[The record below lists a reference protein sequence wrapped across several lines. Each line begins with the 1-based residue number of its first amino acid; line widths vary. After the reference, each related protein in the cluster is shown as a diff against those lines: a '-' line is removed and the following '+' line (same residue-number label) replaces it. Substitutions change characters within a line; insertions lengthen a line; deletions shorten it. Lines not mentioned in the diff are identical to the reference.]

1 MSKVFKI
8 MKYYLNIL
16 ILIIF
21 AVNFR
26 SIIKANTLKIAV
38 LKYGSVNWEYNVI
51 KHHQLDKKNNVK
63 INKIEM
69 TNKDASAVAFLSKS
83 VDIFV
88 TDWIWVSKQ
97 RNKGNLVS
105 FLPYS
110 SSAGGLMVKKSDQI
124 NSFLDLKNKKIGV
137 AGGSLDKS
145 WLFLRAY
152 AIKKY
157 EKDPLTFF
165 KTSFA
170 APPLINGLLR
180 NSQLDAGYN
189 YWNYTAR
196 LQALGYV
203 ELLSLKDILPYI
215 GIEGELPLIGYV
227 FRDDFVKKN
236 EIVLKG
242 FINASNEARQI
253 LKTSNE
259 EWQRISEMTGANNQL
274 MLEKIRDGFRK
285 GIPSDNHQLMKKNI
299 QSAYDILSRIGGE
312 DLVGSSSSLSPGTYW
327 IE

>member
-1 MSKVFKI
+1 
-8 MKYYLNIL
+8 MKYFFNIL
-16 ILIIF
+16 LTITFII
-21 AVNFR
+21 NFV
-26 SIIKANTLKIAV
+26 SVIKANSIKIAV

-51 KHHQLDKKNNVK
+51 KHHKLDKKNNIK
-63 INKIEM
+63 IKKVEI

-105 FLPYS
+105 FYPYS
-110 SSAGGLMVKKSDQI
+110 NSAGGLMIKKGEKI

-157 EKDPLTFF
+157 KKDPLTFF
-165 KTSFA
+165 NTSFA

-180 NSQLDAGYN
+180 NNQLDAGYN

-196 LQALGYV
+196 LEALGY
-203 ELLSLKDILPYI
+203 EEFLTLKDILPYI

-227 FRDDFVKKN
+227 FREGFVQEN
-236 EIVLKG
+236 EVTLKG
-242 FINASNEARQI
+242 FIKASNEARKI
-253 LKTSNE
+253 LKTSDNE
-259 EWQRISEMTGANNQL
+259 WLRISEMTGAKNQL

-285 GIPSDNHQLMKKNI
+285 GIPSDNHQLMRKNI
-299 QSAYDILSRIGGE
+299 QHAYKILSQIGGE
-312 DLVGSSSSLSPGTYW
+312 ELVGSSSSLASGTYW
-327 IE
+327 NK

>member
-1 MSKVFKI
+1 
-8 MKYYLNIL
+8 MKYFFNIL
-16 ILIIF
+16 LAITFIINS
-21 AVNFR
+21 V
-26 SIIKANTLKIAV
+26 SVIKANSIKIAV

-51 KHHQLDKKNNVK
+51 KHHKLDKKNNIK
-63 INKIEM
+63 IKKVEI

-105 FLPYS
+105 FYPYS
-110 SSAGGLMVKKSDQI
+110 NSAGGLMIKKGEKI

-157 EKDPLTFF
+157 KKDPLTFF
-165 KTSFA
+165 NTSFA

-180 NSQLDAGYN
+180 NNQLDAGYN

-196 LQALGYV
+196 LEALGY
-203 ELLSLKDILPYI
+203 EEFLTLKDILPYI

-227 FRDDFVKKN
+227 FREGFVQEN
-236 EIVLKG
+236 EVTLKG
-242 FINASNEARQI
+242 FIKASNEARKI
-253 LKTSNE
+253 LKTSDNE
-259 EWQRISEMTGANNQL
+259 WLRISEMTGAKNQL

-285 GIPSDNHQLMKKNI
+285 GIPSDNHQLMRKNI
-299 QSAYDILSRIGGE
+299 QHAYEILSQIGGE
-312 DLVGSSSSLSPGTYW
+312 ELVGSSSSLAAGTYW
-327 IE
+327 NK

>member
-1 MSKVFKI
+1 
-8 MKYYLNIL
+8 MKYYLKIL
-16 ILIIF
+16 LLITFTINLSSLIE
-21 AVNFR
+21 AD
-26 SIIKANTLKIAV
+26 SLKIAV

-63 INKIEM
+63 IQKIEV

-83 VDIFV
+83 VDVFV

-97 RNKGNLVS
+97 RNQGNLVS
-105 FLPYS
+105 FIPYS

-157 EKDPLTFF
+157 DKDPLTFF

-203 ELLSLKDILPYI
+203 ELLTLKDILPYI

-227 FRDDFVKKN
+227 FREDFMQKN
-236 EIVLKG
+236 KIALNG

-259 EWQRISEMTGANNQL
+259 EWQRISEMTGASNQL

-285 GIPSDNHQLMKKNI
+285 GIPSDDHQLMKKNI
-299 QSAYDILSRIGGE
+299 QNAYNILSQIGGE

-327 IE
+327 IK

>member
-1 MSKVFKI
+1 
-8 MKYYLNIL
+8 MKYFFNIL
-16 ILIIF
+16 LTITFII
-21 AVNFR
+21 NFV
-26 SIIKANTLKIAV
+26 SVIKANSIKIAV

-51 KHHQLDKKNNVK
+51 KHHKLDKKNNIK
-63 INKIEM
+63 IKKVEI

-105 FLPYS
+105 FYPYS
-110 SSAGGLMVKKSDQI
+110 NSAGGLMIKKGEKI

-157 EKDPLTFF
+157 KKDPLTFF
-165 KTSFA
+165 NTSFA

-180 NSQLDAGYN
+180 NNQLDAGYN

-196 LQALGYV
+196 LEALGY
-203 ELLSLKDILPYI
+203 EEFLTLKDILPYM

-227 FRDDFVKKN
+227 FREGFVKEN
-236 EIVLKG
+236 EVTLKG
-242 FINASNEARQI
+242 FIKASNEARKI
-253 LKTSNE
+253 LKTSDNE
-259 EWQRISEMTGANNQL
+259 WLRISEMTGAKNQL
-274 MLEKIRDGFRK
+274 MLEKIRDSFRK
-285 GIPSDNHQLMKKNI
+285 GIPSDNHQLMRKNI
-299 QSAYDILSRIGGE
+299 QHAYKILSQIGGE
-312 DLVGSSSSLSPGTYW
+312 ELVGSSSSLASGTYW
-327 IE
+327 NK

>member
-1 MSKVFKI
+1 
-8 MKYYLNIL
+8 MKYFFHIL
-16 ILIIF
+16 LIIAF
-21 AVNFR
+21 IINFV
-26 SIIKANTLKIAV
+26 STIKANSIKIAV
-38 LKYGSVNWEYNVI
+38 LKYGSVNWEYDVI
-51 KHHQLDKKNNVK
+51 KHHKLDEKNNVK
-63 INKIEM
+63 IQKVEV

-110 SSAGGLMVKKSDQI
+110 NSAGGLMIKKGEEI

-180 NSQLDAGYN
+180 NNQLDAGYN

-196 LQALGYV
+196 LEALGY
-203 ELLSLKDILPYI
+203 EEFLTLKNILPFL

-227 FRDDFVKKN
+227 FREGFIQKN
-236 EIVLKG
+236 EVTLNG
-242 FINASNEARQI
+242 FIKASNEARKI
-253 LKTSNE
+253 LKTSDNE
-259 EWQRISEMTGANNQL
+259 WLRISEMTGARNQL

-285 GIPSDNHQLMKKNI
+285 GIPSDNHQLMRKNI
-299 QSAYDILSRIGGE
+299 QHAYKILSQIGGE
-312 DLVGSSSSLSPGTYW
+312 ELVGSSNSLAAGTYW
-327 IE
+327 NK

>member
-1 MSKVFKI
+1 
-8 MKYYLNIL
+8 MKYFFHIL
-16 ILIIF
+16 LVITFSI
-21 AVNFR
+21 NFV
-26 SIIKANTLKIAV
+26 SIIKANYIKIAV

-51 KHHQLDKKNNVK
+51 KHHKLDKKNNVK
-63 INKIEM
+63 IQKIEV

-110 SSAGGLMVKKSDQI
+110 NSAGSLMIKKGEEI

-180 NSQLDAGYN
+180 NNQLDAGYN

-196 LQALGYV
+196 LEALGY
-203 ELLSLKDILPYI
+203 EEFLTLKDILPYI

-227 FRDDFVKKN
+227 FRESFVQKN
-236 EIVLKG
+236 LETLHG
-242 FINASNEARQI
+242 FIKASNEARKI
-253 LKTSNE
+253 LKISDNE
-259 EWQRISEMTGANNQL
+259 WLRISEMTGAKNQL

-285 GIPSDNHQLMKKNI
+285 GIPSDNHQLMRKNI
-299 QSAYDILSRIGGE
+299 QHAYKILSQIGGE
-312 DLVGSSSSLSPGTYW
+312 ELVGSSTSLASGTYW
-327 IE
+327 NK

>member
-1 MSKVFKI
+1 MN
-8 MKYYLNIL
+8 YYRNIL
-16 ILIIF
+16 LLITIT
-21 AVNFR
+21 VNF
-26 SIIKANTLKIAV
+26 NTLAVADILKIAV

-63 INKIEM
+63 IQKIEV

-110 SSAGGLMVKKSDQI
+110 NSAGALMVKKSEQI

-165 KTSFA
+165 KISFA

-203 ELLSLKDILPYI
+203 ELLTLKDILPYI

-227 FRDDFVKKN
+227 FREDFVQNNKIALN
-236 EIVLKG
+236 G

-259 EWQRISEMTGANNQL
+259 EWQRIFKMTGANNQL

-299 QSAYDILSRIGGE
+299 QNAYGILSRIGGE

-327 IE
+327 IK

>member
-1 MSKVFKI
+1 
-8 MKYYLNIL
+8 MKYFFNIL
-16 ILIIF
+16 LTITFII
-21 AVNFR
+21 NFV
-26 SIIKANTLKIAV
+26 SVIKANSIKIAV

-51 KHHQLDKKNNVK
+51 KHHKLDKKNNIK
-63 INKIEM
+63 IKKVEI

-105 FLPYS
+105 FYPYS
-110 SSAGGLMVKKSDQI
+110 NSAGGLMIKKSEKI

-157 EKDPLTFF
+157 KKDPLTFF
-165 KTSFA
+165 NTSFA

-180 NSQLDAGYN
+180 NNQLDAGYN

-196 LQALGYV
+196 LKALGY
-203 ELLSLKDILPYI
+203 EEFLTLKNILPYI

-227 FRDDFVKKN
+227 FREGFVQEN
-236 EIVLKG
+236 ELTLKG
-242 FINASNEARQI
+242 FIKASNEARKI
-253 LKTSNE
+253 LKTSDNE
-259 EWQRISEMTGANNQL
+259 WLRISEMTGAKNQL

-285 GIPSDNHQLMKKNI
+285 GIPSDNHQLMRKNI
-299 QSAYDILSRIGGE
+299 QHAYEILSQIGGE
-312 DLVGSSSSLSPGTYW
+312 ELVGSSSALAAGTYW
-327 IE
+327 NK

>member
-1 MSKVFKI
+1 
-8 MKYYLNIL
+8 MKYLFNIL
-16 ILIIF
+16 LTITFII
-21 AVNFR
+21 NFV
-26 SIIKANTLKIAV
+26 SVMKANSIKIAV

-51 KHHQLDKKNNVK
+51 KHHKLDKKNNVK
-63 INKIEM
+63 IQKVEV

-105 FLPYS
+105 FYPYS
-110 SSAGGLMVKKSDQI
+110 NSAGGLMIKKGKKI
-124 NSFLDLKNKKIGV
+124 NSFLDLKNKKVGV

-157 EKDPLTFF
+157 KKDPLTFF

-180 NSQLDAGYN
+180 NNQLDAGYN
-189 YWNYTAR
+189 YWNYSAR
-196 LQALGYV
+196 LEALGYV
-203 ELLSLKDILPYI
+203 EFLTLKDILPNL
-215 GIEGELPLIGYV
+215 GIKGELPLIGYV
-227 FRDDFVKKN
+227 FREDFVKKN
-236 EIVLKG
+236 EKMLNG
-242 FINASNEARQI
+242 FIKASYEARNI
-253 LKTSNE
+253 LKTSNN
-259 EWQRISEMTGANNQL
+259 EWERLSKMTGAKNKL

-285 GIPSDNHQLMKKNI
+285 GIPSDNHQLMRKNI
-299 QSAYDILSRIGGE
+299 QHAYEILSQIGGE
-312 DLVGSSSSLSPGTYW
+312 ELVGSSSSLASGTYW
-327 IE
+327 NK

>member
-1 MSKVFKI
+1 
-8 MKYYLNIL
+8 MKYFFNIL
-16 ILIIF
+16 LTITFFI
-21 AVNFR
+21 NFV
-26 SIIKANTLKIAV
+26 SVIKANSIKIAV

-51 KHHQLDKKNNVK
+51 KHHKLDKKNNIK
-63 INKIEM
+63 IKKVEI

-105 FLPYS
+105 FYPYS
-110 SSAGGLMVKKSDQI
+110 NSAGGLMIKKGEKID
-124 NSFLDLKNKKIGV
+124 SFLDLKNKKIGV

-157 EKDPLTFF
+157 KKDPLTFF
-165 KTSFA
+165 NTSFA

-180 NSQLDAGYN
+180 NNQLDAGYN

-196 LQALGYV
+196 LEALGY
-203 ELLSLKDILPYI
+203 EEFLTLKDILPYI

-227 FRDDFVKKN
+227 FREGFVQEN
-236 EIVLKG
+236 EVTLKG
-242 FINASNEARQI
+242 FIKASNEARKI
-253 LKTSNE
+253 LKTSDNE
-259 EWQRISEMTGANNQL
+259 WLRISEMTGAKNQL

-285 GIPSDNHQLMKKNI
+285 GIPSDNHQLMRKNI
-299 QSAYDILSRIGGE
+299 QHAYKILSQIGGE
-312 DLVGSSSSLSPGTYW
+312 ELVGSSSSLASGTYW
-327 IE
+327 NK

>member
-1 MSKVFKI
+1 
-8 MKYYLNIL
+8 MKYYRNIL
-16 ILIIF
+16 IFIIF
-21 AVNFR
+21 TVNFN
-26 SIIKANTLKIAV
+26 SLIEANNLKIAV

-63 INKIEM
+63 IQKIEV

-97 RNKGNLVS
+97 RNQGNLVS

-110 SSAGGLMVKKSDQI
+110 SSAGGLMVKKSEQI
-124 NSFLDLKNKKIGV
+124 NSLLDLKNKKIGV

-157 EKDPLTFF
+157 DKDPLTFF

-203 ELLSLKDILPYI
+203 ELLTLKDILPYI

-227 FRDDFVKKN
+227 FREDFVQNNKIALN
-236 EIVLKG
+236 G

-259 EWQRISEMTGANNQL
+259 EWQRIFKMTGANNQL
-274 MLEKIRDGFRK
+274 MLEKIRDAFRK
-285 GIPSDNHQLMKKNI
+285 GIPSDDHQLMKKNI
-299 QSAYDILSRIGGE
+299 QNAYDILSRIGGE

-327 IE
+327 IK

>member
-1 MSKVFKI
+1 
-8 MKYYLNIL
+8 MKCFFHIL
-16 ILIIF
+16 LTITFVI
-21 AVNFR
+21 NFI
-26 SIIKANTLKIAV
+26 SIIKANSIKIAV

-51 KHHQLDKKNNVK
+51 KHHKLDKKNNIK
-63 INKIEM
+63 IKKVEI

-105 FLPYS
+105 FYPYS
-110 SSAGGLMVKKSDQI
+110 NSAGGLMIKKGEQI
-124 NSFLDLKNKKIGV
+124 NSFLDLKNKKIGI

-157 EKDPLTFF
+157 KKDPLTFF
-165 KTSFA
+165 NTSFA

-180 NSQLDAGYN
+180 NNQLDAGYN

-196 LQALGYV
+196 LEALGY
-203 ELLSLKDILPYI
+203 EEFLTLKDILPYI
-215 GIEGELPLIGYV
+215 GIKGELPLIGYV
-227 FRDDFVKKN
+227 FREGFVQKN
-236 EIVLKG
+236 EVTLNG
-242 FINASNEARQI
+242 FIKASNEARKI
-253 LKTSNE
+253 LKTSDNE
-259 EWQRISEMTGANNQL
+259 WLRISEMTGAKNQL

-285 GIPSDNHQLMKKNI
+285 GIPSDNHQLMRKNI
-299 QSAYDILSRIGGE
+299 QHAYKILSRIGGE
-312 DLVGSSSSLSPGTYW
+312 ELVGSSSSLASGTYW
-327 IE
+327 NK

>member
-1 MSKVFKI
+1 
-8 MKYYLNIL
+8 MKYSFNIL
-16 ILIIF
+16 LTITFII
-21 AVNFR
+21 NFV
-26 SIIKANTLKIAV
+26 SVIKANSIKIAV

-51 KHHQLDKKNNVK
+51 KHHKLDKKNNIKVK
-63 INKIEM
+63 KVEI
-69 TNKDASAVAFLSKS
+69 TNKDASTVAFLSKS

-105 FLPYS
+105 FYPYS
-110 SSAGGLMVKKSDQI
+110 NSAGGLMIKKGEKI

-157 EKDPLTFF
+157 KKDPLTFF
-165 KTSFA
+165 NTSFA

-180 NSQLDAGYN
+180 NNQLDAGYN

-196 LQALGYV
+196 LEALGY
-203 ELLSLKDILPYI
+203 EEFLTLKDILPYI

-227 FRDDFVKKN
+227 FREGFVQEN
-236 EIVLKG
+236 EVTLKG
-242 FINASNEARQI
+242 FIKASNEARKI
-253 LKTSNE
+253 LKTSDNE
-259 EWQRISEMTGANNQL
+259 WLRISEMTGAKNQL
-274 MLEKIRDGFRK
+274 MR
-285 GIPSDNHQLMKKNI
+285 KNI
-299 QSAYDILSRIGGE
+299 QHAYEILSQIGGE
-312 DLVGSSSSLSPGTYW
+312 ELVGSSSSLAAGTYW
-327 IE
+327 NK

>member
-1 MSKVFKI
+1 
-8 MKYYLNIL
+8 
-16 ILIIF
+16 
-21 AVNFR
+21 
-26 SIIKANTLKIAV
+26 
-38 LKYGSVNWEYNVI
+38 
-51 KHHQLDKKNNVK
+51 
-63 INKIEM
+63 
-69 TNKDASAVAFLSKS
+69 
-83 VDIFV
+83 
-88 TDWIWVSKQ
+88 
-97 RNKGNLVS
+97 
-105 FLPYS
+105 
-110 SSAGGLMVKKSDQI
+110 MVKKSDQI

-157 EKDPLTFF
+157 DKDPLTFF

-196 LQALGYV
+196 LQALGYI
-203 ELLSLKDILPYI
+203 ELLTLKDILPYI

-227 FRDDFVKKN
+227 FREEFVQKN
-236 EIVLKG
+236 KIALNG

-253 LKTSNE
+253 LKTSNK

-274 MLEKIRDGFRK
+274 MLEKIRDAFRK
-285 GIPSDNHQLMKKNI
+285 GIPSDDHQLMKKNI
-299 QSAYDILSRIGGE
+299 QNAYDILSRIGGE

-327 IE
+327 IK

>member
-1 MSKVFKI
+1 
-8 MKYYLNIL
+8 MKFFFHIL
-16 ILIIF
+16 LIITF
-21 AVNFR
+21 IINFV
-26 SIIKANTLKIAV
+26 SIIKANSVKIAV

-51 KHHQLDKKNNVK
+51 KHHKLDKKNNVK
-63 INKIEM
+63 IQKVEV

-97 RNKGNLVS
+97 REKGNLVS

-110 SSAGGLMVKKSDQI
+110 NSAGSLMIKKGEEI

-180 NSQLDAGYN
+180 NDQLDAGYN

-196 LQALGYV
+196 LEALGY
-203 ELLSLKDILPYI
+203 EEFLTLKDILPYI

-227 FRDDFVKKN
+227 FREGFVQKN
-236 EIVLKG
+236 EETLHG
-242 FINASNEARQI
+242 FIKASNEARKI
-253 LKTSNE
+253 LKTSDNE
-259 EWQRISEMTGANNQL
+259 WLRISEMTGAKNQL

-285 GIPSDNHQLMKKNI
+285 GIPSDNHQLMRKNI
-299 QSAYDILSRIGGE
+299 QHAYKILSQIGGE
-312 DLVGSSSSLSPGTYW
+312 ELVGSSSSLASGTYW
-327 IE
+327 NK

>member
-1 MSKVFKI
+1 
-8 MKYYLNIL
+8 MKYYFHIFLL
-16 ILIIF
+16 IALT
-21 AVNFR
+21 AYLTSV
-26 SIIKANTLKIAV
+26 IKANSIKIAV

-51 KHHQLDKKNNVK
+51 KHHKLDKKNNIQIQKV
-63 INKIEM
+63 EV

-88 TDWIWVSKQ
+88 TDWIWASKQ

-110 SSAGGLMVKKSDQI
+110 SSAGGLMIKKDEQI
-124 NSFLDLKNKKIGV
+124 SSFLDLKNKKIGV

-180 NSQLDAGYN
+180 NNQLDAGYN

-196 LQALGYV
+196 LEALGYK
-203 ELLSLKDILPYI
+203 EFLSLKDILPHL

-227 FRDDFVKKN
+227 FREDFVQKN
-236 EIVLKG
+236 EITLNG
-242 FINASNEARQI
+242 FIKASNEAREI
-253 LKTSNE
+253 LKTSND
-259 EWQRISEMTGANNQL
+259 EWLRISKMTGAKNQL
-274 MLEKIRDGFRK
+274 MLKKIRDSFRK
-285 GIPSDNHQLMKKNI
+285 GIPSDNHQLMRKNI
-299 QSAYDILSRIGGE
+299 QNAYEILSQIGGE
-312 DLVGSSSSLSPGTYW
+312 NLVGSFSSLAPGTYW
-327 IE
+327 NK

>member
-1 MSKVFKI
+1 
-8 MKYYLNIL
+8 MKYFFHIL
-16 ILIIF
+16 LIITCII
-21 AVNFR
+21 NFV
-26 SIIKANTLKIAV
+26 SIIKANSIKIAV

-51 KHHQLDKKNNVK
+51 KHHKLDKKNNVK
-63 INKIEM
+63 IQKVEV

-105 FLPYS
+105 FYPYS
-110 SSAGGLMVKKSDQI
+110 NSAGGLMIKKGEKI

-180 NSQLDAGYN
+180 NNQLDAGYN

-196 LQALGYV
+196 LEALGYE
-203 ELLSLKDILPYI
+203 ELLTLKEILPYI

-227 FRDDFVKKN
+227 FREGFVQKN
-236 EIVLKG
+236 EETLNG
-242 FINASNEARQI
+242 FIKASNEARKI
-253 LKTSNE
+253 LKTSDNE
-259 EWQRISEMTGANNQL
+259 WLRISEMTGAKNQL

-285 GIPSDNHQLMKKNI
+285 GIPSDNHQLMRKNI
-299 QSAYDILSRIGGE
+299 QHAYKILSQIGGE
-312 DLVGSSSSLSPGTYW
+312 ELVGSSSSLASGTYW
-327 IE
+327 NK

>member
-1 MSKVFKI
+1 
-8 MKYYLNIL
+8 MKYFFNIL
-16 ILIIF
+16 LTITFII
-21 AVNFR
+21 NFV
-26 SIIKANTLKIAV
+26 SVIKANSIKIAV

-51 KHHQLDKKNNVK
+51 KHHKLDKKNNIK
-63 INKIEM
+63 IKKVEI

-105 FLPYS
+105 FYPYS
-110 SSAGGLMVKKSDQI
+110 NSAGGLMIKKGEKID
-124 NSFLDLKNKKIGV
+124 SFLDLKNKKIGV

-180 NSQLDAGYN
+180 NNQLDAGYN

-196 LQALGYV
+196 LEALGY
-203 ELLSLKDILPYI
+203 EEFLTLKDILPYI

-227 FRDDFVKKN
+227 FRESFVQKN
-236 EIVLKG
+236 LETLHG
-242 FINASNEARQI
+242 FIKASNEARKI
-253 LKTSNE
+253 LKTSDNE
-259 EWQRISEMTGANNQL
+259 WLRISEMTGAKNQL

-285 GIPSDNHQLMKKNI
+285 GIPSDNHQLMRKNI
-299 QSAYDILSRIGGE
+299 QHAYKILSQIGGE
-312 DLVGSSSSLSPGTYW
+312 ELVGSSSSLASGTYW
-327 IE
+327 NK

>member
-1 MSKVFKI
+1 
-8 MKYYLNIL
+8 MKYFFNIL
-16 ILIIF
+16 FTITFII
-21 AVNFR
+21 NFV
-26 SIIKANTLKIAV
+26 SVIKANSIKIAV

-51 KHHQLDKKNNVK
+51 KHHKLDKKNNIK
-63 INKIEM
+63 IKKVEI

-105 FLPYS
+105 FYPYS
-110 SSAGGLMVKKSDQI
+110 NSAGGLMIKKGEKI

-157 EKDPLTFF
+157 KKDPLTFF
-165 KTSFA
+165 NTSFA

-180 NSQLDAGYN
+180 NNQLDAGYN

-196 LQALGYV
+196 LEALGY
-203 ELLSLKDILPYI
+203 EEFLTLKDILPYI

-227 FRDDFVKKN
+227 FREGFVQEN
-236 EIVLKG
+236 EVTLKG
-242 FINASNEARQI
+242 FIKASNEARKI
-253 LKTSNE
+253 LKTSDNE
-259 EWQRISEMTGANNQL
+259 WLRISEMTGAKNQL

-285 GIPSDNHQLMKKNI
+285 GIPSDNHQLMRKNI
-299 QSAYDILSRIGGE
+299 QHAYEILSQIGGE
-312 DLVGSSSSLSPGTYW
+312 ELVGSSSALAAGTYW
-327 IE
+327 NK

>member
-1 MSKVFKI
+1 
-8 MKYYLNIL
+8 MKYFFHIL
-16 ILIIF
+16 LIITF
-21 AVNFR
+21 IINFV
-26 SIIKANTLKIAV
+26 SIIKANSIKIAV

-51 KHHQLDKKNNVK
+51 KHHKLDIKNNVK
-63 INKIEM
+63 IQKVEV

-110 SSAGGLMVKKSDQI
+110 NSAGSLMIKKGDEI

-180 NSQLDAGYN
+180 NNQLDAGYN

-196 LQALGYV
+196 LQALGY
-203 ELLSLKDILPYI
+203 EEFLTLKDILPYI

-227 FRDDFVKKN
+227 FREGFVQKN
-236 EIVLKG
+236 EETLHG
-242 FINASNEARQI
+242 FIKASNEARKI
-253 LKTSNE
+253 LKTSDNE
-259 EWQRISEMTGANNQL
+259 WLRISEMTGAKNQL

-285 GIPSDNHQLMKKNI
+285 GIPSDNHQLMRKNI
-299 QSAYDILSRIGGE
+299 QHAYKILSQIGGE
-312 DLVGSSSSLSPGTYW
+312 ELVGSSSSLASGTYW
-327 IE
+327 NKQNDY

>member
-1 MSKVFKI
+1 
-8 MKYYLNIL
+8 MKCFFYIL
-16 ILIIF
+16 LTITFVI
-21 AVNFR
+21 NFV
-26 SIIKANTLKIAV
+26 SIIKANSIKIAV
-38 LKYGSVNWEYNVI
+38 LKYGSVNWEYDVI
-51 KHHQLDKKNNVK
+51 KHHKLDKKNNIK
-63 INKIEM
+63 IQKVEL

-97 RNKGNLVS
+97 RDKGNLVS

-110 SSAGGLMVKKSDQI
+110 NSAGSLMIKKGEEI

-165 KTSFA
+165 KASFA

-180 NSQLDAGYN
+180 NNQLDAAYN

-196 LQALGYV
+196 LQALGY
-203 ELLSLKDILPYI
+203 EEFLTLKDILPYI

-227 FRDDFVKKN
+227 FREGFVQKN
-236 EIVLKG
+236 EKTLNG
-242 FINASNEARQI
+242 FIKASNEARKI
-253 LKTSNE
+253 LKTSDNE
-259 EWQRISEMTGANNQL
+259 WLRISEMTGAKNQL

-285 GIPSDNHQLMKKNI
+285 GIPSDNHQLMRKNI
-299 QSAYDILSRIGGE
+299 QHAYKILSQIGGE
-312 DLVGSSSSLSPGTYW
+312 ELVGSSSSLASGTYW
-327 IE
+327 NK

>member
-1 MSKVFKI
+1 
-8 MKYYLNIL
+8 MKYFFHIL
-16 ILIIF
+16 LIITF
-21 AVNFR
+21 IINFV
-26 SIIKANTLKIAV
+26 SIIKANSIKIAV

-51 KHHQLDKKNNVK
+51 KHHKLDIKNNVK
-63 INKIEM
+63 IQKVEV

-110 SSAGGLMVKKSDQI
+110 NSAGSLMIKKGDEI

-180 NSQLDAGYN
+180 NNQLDAGYN

-196 LQALGYV
+196 LQALGY
-203 ELLSLKDILPYI
+203 EEFLTLKDILPYI

-227 FRDDFVKKN
+227 FREGFVQKN
-236 EIVLKG
+236 EETLHG
-242 FINASNEARQI
+242 FIKASNEARKI
-253 LKTSNE
+253 LKTSDNE
-259 EWQRISEMTGANNQL
+259 WLRISEMTGAKNQL

-285 GIPSDNHQLMKKNI
+285 GIPSDNHQLMRKNI
-299 QSAYDILSRIGGE
+299 QHAYKILSQIGGE
-312 DLVGSSSSLSPGTYW
+312 ELVGSSSSLASGTYW
-327 IE
+327 NK

>member
-1 MSKVFKI
+1 
-8 MKYYLNIL
+8 MKYFFNIL
-16 ILIIF
+16 LTITFII
-21 AVNFR
+21 NFV
-26 SIIKANTLKIAV
+26 SVIKANSIKIAV

-51 KHHQLDKKNNVK
+51 KHNKLDKKNNIK
-63 INKIEM
+63 IKKVEV

-105 FLPYS
+105 FYPYS
-110 SSAGGLMVKKSDQI
+110 NSAGGLMIKKGEKID
-124 NSFLDLKNKKIGV
+124 SFLDLKNKKIGV

-165 KTSFA
+165 NTSFA

-180 NSQLDAGYN
+180 NNQLDAGYN

-196 LQALGYV
+196 LEALGY
-203 ELLSLKDILPYI
+203 EEFLTLKDILPYI

-227 FRDDFVKKN
+227 FREGFVQEN
-236 EIVLKG
+236 EITLKG
-242 FINASNEARQI
+242 FIKASNEARKI
-253 LKTSNE
+253 LKTSDNE
-259 EWQRISEMTGANNQL
+259 WLRISEMTGAKNQL

-285 GIPSDNHQLMKKNI
+285 GIPSDNHQLMRKNI
-299 QSAYDILSRIGGE
+299 QHAYKILSQIGGE
-312 DLVGSSSSLSPGTYW
+312 ELVGSSNSLAAGTYW
-327 IE
+327 NK

>member
-1 MSKVFKI
+1 
-8 MKYYLNIL
+8 MKNYFNIL
-16 ILIIF
+16 LIITLIT
-21 AVNFR
+21 NFY
-26 SIIKANTLKIAV
+26 SEIQADILKIAV

-51 KHHQLDKKNNVK
+51 KHHKLDKKNN
-63 INKIEM
+63 IEIQKIEV

-97 RNKGNLVS
+97 RNKGNVVS

-110 SSAGGLMVKKSDQI
+110 TSAGALMIKKNKEI
-124 NSFLDLKNKKIGV
+124 NNFLDLKNKRIGV

-157 EKDPLTFF
+157 EQDPLTFF

-196 LQALGYV
+196 LKALGYV

>member
-1 MSKVFKI
+1 
-8 MKYYLNIL
+8 MKYYINIL
-16 ILIIF
+16 LILTFISHF
-21 AVNFR
+21 SSFL
-26 SIIKANTLKIAV
+26 KANTIKIAV

-51 KHHQLDKKNNVK
+51 KHHKLDKKNNIK
-63 INKIEM
+63 IQKVEV

-105 FLPYS
+105 FFPYS
-110 SSAGGLMVKKSDQI
+110 SSSGALMIKKNENI
-124 NSFLDLKNKKIGV
+124 NSLLDLKNKKIGV

-152 AIKKY
+152 IIKKY

-196 LQALGYV
+196 LEALGYV
-203 ELLSLKDILPYI
+203 ELLTLNDILPYI
-215 GIEGELPLIGYV
+215 GIKGELPLIGYV
-227 FRDDFVKKN
+227 FRDNFVQQNKITLN
-236 EIVLKG
+236 G
-242 FINASNEARQI
+242 FIRASNEAREI
-253 LKTSNE
+253 LKTSNS
-259 EWQRISEMTGANNQL
+259 EWQRISKMTGANNQL
-274 MLEKIRDGFRK
+274 MLEKIRDSFRK
-285 GIPSDNHQLMKKNI
+285 GIPSDNHRLMEKNI
-299 QSAYDILSRIGGE
+299 KNAYDVLSQIGGE

-327 IE
+327 NK

>member
-1 MSKVFKI
+1 
-8 MKYYLNIL
+8 MKYFFNIL
-16 ILIIF
+16 LTITFFI
-21 AVNFR
+21 NFV
-26 SIIKANTLKIAV
+26 SVIKANSIKIAV

-51 KHHQLDKKNNVK
+51 KHHNLDKKNNIK
-63 INKIEM
+63 IKKVEI

-105 FLPYS
+105 FYPYS
-110 SSAGGLMVKKSDQI
+110 NSAGGLMIKKGEKID
-124 NSFLDLKNKKIGV
+124 SFLDLKNKKIGV

-180 NSQLDAGYN
+180 NNQLDAGYN

-196 LQALGYV
+196 LEALGY
-203 ELLSLKDILPYI
+203 EEFLTLKDILPYI

-227 FRDDFVKKN
+227 FREGFVQEN
-236 EIVLKG
+236 EVTLKG
-242 FINASNEARQI
+242 FIKASNEARKI
-253 LKTSNE
+253 LKTSDNE
-259 EWQRISEMTGANNQL
+259 WLRISEMTGAKNQL

-285 GIPSDNHQLMKKNI
+285 GIPSDNHQLMRKNI
-299 QSAYDILSRIGGE
+299 QHAYKILSQIGGE
-312 DLVGSSSSLSPGTYW
+312 ELVGSSSSLASGTYW
-327 IE
+327 NK

>member
-1 MSKVFKI
+1 
-8 MKYYLNIL
+8 MKYFFQIL
-16 ILIIF
+16 LTITFVI
-21 AVNFR
+21 NFV
-26 SIIKANTLKIAV
+26 SIIKANSIKIAV

-51 KHHQLDKKNNVK
+51 KHHKLDKKNNIK
-63 INKIEM
+63 IKKVEI

-105 FLPYS
+105 FYPYS
-110 SSAGGLMVKKSDQI
+110 NSAGGLMIKKGEKI

-157 EKDPLTFF
+157 NRDPLTFF
-165 KTSFA
+165 NTSFA

-180 NSQLDAGYN
+180 NNQLDAGYN

-196 LQALGYV
+196 LEALGY
-203 ELLSLKDILPYI
+203 EEFLTLKDILPYI

-227 FRDDFVKKN
+227 FREGFVQEN
-236 EIVLKG
+236 EVTLKG
-242 FINASNEARQI
+242 FIKASNEARKI
-253 LKTSNE
+253 LKTSDNE
-259 EWQRISEMTGANNQL
+259 WLRISKMTGAKNQL
-274 MLEKIRDGFRK
+274 MLEKIRDGFRE
-285 GIPSDNHQLMKKNI
+285 GIPSNNHQLMRKNI
-299 QSAYDILSRIGGE
+299 QHAYKILSQIGGE
-312 DLVGSSSSLSPGTYW
+312 ELVGSSSSLAAGTYW
-327 IE
+327 NK